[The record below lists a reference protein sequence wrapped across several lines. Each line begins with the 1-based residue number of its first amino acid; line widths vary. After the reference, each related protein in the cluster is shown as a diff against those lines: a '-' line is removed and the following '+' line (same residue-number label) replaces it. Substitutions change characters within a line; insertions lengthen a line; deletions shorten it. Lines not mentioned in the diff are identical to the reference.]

1 MRPQRS
7 YWFLVVLVLI
17 FPAKI
22 FSQQQLPRIAQNY
35 PHTLHFWNSTVAKDL
50 NGRYTQA
57 RILIGDGTS
66 CVVNEKTAFTQ
77 ILRPGF
83 YTSSLPFF
91 CKKEFQFEK
100 NTSLPLRVRLGSLD
114 YVNKLEGKQ

>member
-22 FSQQQLPRIAQNY
+22 FSQQQLPRIAQNS
-35 PHTLHFWNSTVAKDL
+35 PHTLTSFSPFPEKDL
-50 NGRYTQA
+50 QKRSWRP
-57 RILIGDGTS
+57 RIFIDNAAFSTNQNASLI
-66 CVVNEKTAFTQ
+66 Q

-100 NTSLPLRVRLGSLD
+100 NTSLPLRLRLGSLD
-114 YVNKLEGKQ
+114 YVNKLEGKK

>member
-1 MRPQRS
+1 MRPQRP

-35 PHTLHFWNSTVAKDL
+35 PHTLDFFNPAVAKDL
-50 NGRYTQA
+50 SNRYTRQ
-57 RILIGDGTS
+57 RIFIGNGTGSVSENTTLI
-66 CVVNEKTAFTQ
+66 Q

-83 YTSSLPFF
+83 YTSNLPFF

-114 YVNKLEGKQ
+114 YVNRLEGKK